1 MSKRHNDHQKIRDVL
16 ASFVENS
23 KLEKGLD
30 MVRVEKAWQELMGN
44 GVQNYTNSLKL
55 HNGTLYVSL
64 SSSVLRQELSY
75 GKEKIIALINEE
87 LGKTVVSKLILR

>member
-1 MSKRHNDHQKIRDVL
+1 MSKRHNDHQKIGDVL

>member
-1 MSKRHNDHQKIRDVL
+1 MSKRHNDHQKIGDVL

-55 HNGTLYVSL
+55 HKGTLYVSL

-87 LGKTVVSKLILR
+87 LEKTVVSKLILR

>member
-1 MSKRHNDHQKIRDVL
+1 MSKRHNDHQKIGDVL

-44 GVQNYTNSLKL
+44 GVQNYTNNLKL
-55 HNGTLYVSL
+55 HRGTLYVSL

>member
-87 LGKTVVSKLILR
+87 LGKTVVNELILR

>member
-1 MSKRHNDHQKIRDVL
+1 MSKRHNDHQKIGDVL

-44 GVQNYTNSLKL
+44 GVQNYANSLKL
-55 HNGTLYVSL
+55 HKGTLYVSL